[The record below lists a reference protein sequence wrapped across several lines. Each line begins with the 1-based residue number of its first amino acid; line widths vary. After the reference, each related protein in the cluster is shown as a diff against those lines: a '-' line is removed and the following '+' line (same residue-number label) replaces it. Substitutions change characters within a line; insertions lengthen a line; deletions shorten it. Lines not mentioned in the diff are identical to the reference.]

1 MASFDERLCLQWN
14 DFKENVSSAFGDLRE
29 DKDFTDVTLACEDG
43 QQVEAHKVV
52 LIASSPF
59 FLNILKRNKH
69 PHPLIYM
76 KGVKSENLVAMVD
89 FFYHGEANVFQENL
103 DSFLVLAEEF
113 QLKGLRGNQ
122 TEKESSEVFPPP
134 AKRKDLLKQQTPKP
148 YHHLPVVNK
157 DVSIETGSLQTT
169 FETAVA
175 LTDHTTNYTD
185 IESLDQQVKSMMIFS
200 ENADPYKQKGV
211 RARICKVCGKEGS
224 WTDIKNHIEDN
235 HITGISIPCDLCGQ
249 VFKSRNTLKVH
260 KSRKHRHSG

>member
-1 MASFDERLCLQWN
+1 MSSKVQVKFD
-14 DFKENVSSAFGDLRE
+14 DFKENASAAFASLRE
-29 DKDFTDVTLACEDG
+29 DRDFTDVTLACEDG

-52 LIASSPF
+52 LVASSPF

-89 FFYHGEANVFQENL
+89 FFYHGEANVFQENV

-134 AKRKDLLKQQTPKP
+134 TERKDPLKQQTPKAVPRP
-148 YHHLPVVNK
+148 YHHLPMVNN

-200 ENADPYKQKGV
+200 ENLDPYKK
-211 RARICKVCGKEGS
+211 RWS
-224 WTDIKNHIEDN
+224 
-235 HITGISIPCDLCGQ
+235 
-249 VFKSRNTLKVH
+249 
-260 KSRKHRHSG
+260 

>member
-1 MASFDERLCLQWN
+1 MTNFNERLSLQWN
-14 DFKENVSSAFGDLRE
+14 DFKDNVSSAFGDLRE

-122 TEKESSEVFPPP
+122 TENESSEVFPPP
-134 AKRKDLLKQQTPKP
+134 AKKKDPLKQQTPKP

-200 ENADPYKQKGV
+200 ENIINKQLG

-224 WTDIKNHIEDN
+224 WVQIMRHIETY
-235 HITGISIPCDLCGQ
+235 HITGISIPCDLCGKS
-249 VFKSRNTLKVH
+249 FKSRNNLSAH
-260 KSRKHRHSG
+260 KSRHT

>member
-14 DFKENVSSAFGDLRE
+14 DFKDNVSSAFGDLRE

-52 LIASSPF
+52 LVASSPF

-89 FFYHGEANVFQENL
+89 FLYHGETNVFQENL

-122 TEKESSEVFPPP
+122 TENESSEVFPPP
-134 AKRKDLLKQQTPKP
+134 AKRKDPLKQQTAKAAPKP

-185 IESLDQQVKSMMIFS
+185 IESLNQQVKSMMETSDI
-200 ENADPYKQKGV
+200 NADAYLENGK
-211 RARICKVCGKEGS
+211 ARICKVCGKKGRRQLIMS
-224 WTDIKNHIEDN
+224 HIEAN
-235 HITGISIPCDLCGQ
+235 HITGISLPCDTCGKA
-249 VFKSRNTLKVH
+249 FGSRNSLLSH
-260 KSRKHRHSG
+260 